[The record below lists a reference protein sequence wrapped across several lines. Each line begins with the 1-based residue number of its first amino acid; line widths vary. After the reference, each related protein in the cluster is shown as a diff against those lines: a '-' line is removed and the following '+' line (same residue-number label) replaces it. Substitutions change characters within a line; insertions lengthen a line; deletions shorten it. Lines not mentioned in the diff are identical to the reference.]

1 MASPLRR
8 TQETSTTA
16 MSQALGESESMSSD
30 SGPDPRL
37 VIDITP
43 WPSTPKAL
51 DALYSALR
59 EDITSGPLRPILLI
73 LTDEQYERLPR
84 SYDPMIAEGELRI
97 ERVATEDDARRAVM
111 QSAAEPLVMSSWR
124 FDPIERWL
132 AADFDGKSLVLDPVD
147 GLSGFA
153 DDGELDG
160 IAEVE
165 HPLAEIAK
173 GDSDAP
179 PAQLKAPLLRACIMA
194 LADEEKTVALIAS
207 NKDFQDPEKRMTFAQ
222 RIGATEVTSLPSERR
237 EHELVGLTKE
247 ISSAL
252 GLGVETVNDSEHSLL
267 LNRAAKRP
275 RPPAAWRHGDSIHLL
290 HADPPRDHPAIIVHR
305 PSPPEPAIRRL
316 LRHIGPWTAHDY
328 ERDPALARAV
338 EELVRDDA
346 DRIALLHARATLLW
360 GSALPE
366 PKPLERQE
374 EWLEPLRRL
383 LASEPPPAAL
393 RVSCVE
399 KVSGERDPRT
409 METIPEYERLVPL
422 SEGDDEL
429 PARGYEE
436 ISKALCAPRPYP
448 VRIVQRGGSGL
459 RVHAKVPPTMCIN
472 VSEDGQT
479 WQSDDSKR
487 RAKKRSYF
495 GDEND
500 ELSAAELA
508 KYGLW
513 LPCLDDVYD
522 VDDLW
527 LDCFERSSDLSGW
540 SWDDSEAS
548 VDLLR
553 SLSNQRLRILFPDH
567 SRDRLVPLEVSLWR
581 EADLQLGQCWIA
593 LREALRRPQTVRL
606 PSGILCSIGGGVSAL
621 IEAHTLRDSGA
632 PPLAALDVRVLRESE
647 TRESVS
653 LVYDKVWTHHSEV
666 WKHDYENSDY
676 RGATGVRVPARLSLS
691 GEGSLFT
698 ISFVASPLLHPLS
711 PVGGGFA
718 TAVAKAKD
726 DQDDQD
732 EQDRWDYD

>member
-1 MASPLRR
+1 
-8 TQETSTTA
+8 
-16 MSQALGESESMSSD
+16 MSQGSAGSEPMSKDD
-30 SGPDPRL
+30 SNVLEPRL
-37 VIDITP
+37 VVDMTP
-43 WPSTPKAL
+43 WPSTPEAL

-59 EDITSGPLRPILLI
+59 DDITSGPVRPILLI

-111 QSAAEPLVMSSWR
+111 QSAREPLVMSSWR

-132 AADFDGKSLVLDPVD
+132 AADFDGESLVLDPVD

-179 PAQLKAPLLRACIMA
+179 PAQLKAPLLRACLMA

-207 NKDFQDPEKRMTFAQ
+207 NEDFEDPEKRMTFAQ
-222 RIGATEVTSLPSERR
+222 RIGATEVTSLAAERR
-237 EHELVGLTKE
+237 EYELVGLAKE
-247 ISSAL
+247 ISSSL
-252 GLGVETVNDSEHSLL
+252 GLGVETVDDSEHSLL
-267 LNRAAKRP
+267 LNRAGKRP

-290 HADPPRDHPAIIVHR
+290 HADPPREHPAIVVHR

-316 LRHIGPWTAHDY
+316 LRHIEPWTAHDY

-338 EELVRDDA
+338 EELVKDDA

-366 PKPLERQE
+366 PKPLERQV

-393 RVSCVE
+393 RVSCVQQE
-399 KVSGERDPRT
+399 SEFFNSARGVVRSESVRF
-409 METIPEYERLVPL
+409 VPF
-422 SEGDDEL
+422 SEVGDEL
-429 PARGYEE
+429 PARTFGQL
-436 ISKALCAPRPYP
+436 SKDLRAPRPYP
-448 VRIVQRGGSGL
+448 VRIVERGGVGL
-459 RVHAKVPPTMCIN
+459 SFQDEPPAKMWIN
-472 VSEDGQT
+472 VREDGRE
-479 WQSDDSKR
+479 WRDSEAGWDMKVAR
-487 RAKKRSYF
+487 YGGAWSP
-495 GDEND
+495 
-500 ELSAAELA
+500 LSAKDLDDH
-508 KYGLW
+508 GIW
-513 LPCLDDVYD
+513 LPDLGDVEE
-522 VDDLW
+522 VEDLW
-527 LDCFERSSDLSGW
+527 LDCFERSSELSGW
-540 SWDDSEAS
+540 SWDNSETS
-548 VDLLR
+548 VELLR
-553 SLSNQRLRILFPDH
+553 SLSNKRFRIVIP
-567 SRDRLVPLEVSLWR
+567 RENEERVVPLDVSLWR

-606 PSGILCSIGGGVSAL
+606 PSGVLCSIGGGISAL

-632 PPLAALDVRVLRESE
+632 PPLAAFDAHVLRESQ

-666 WKHDYENSDY
+666 WTHDYEASDY
-676 RGATGVRVPARLSLS
+676 RGATGVRVPGRLSLS
-691 GEGSLFT
+691 GEGCLFT

-711 PVGGGFA
+711 PAGGAFA
-718 TAVAKAKD
+718 AAVAKAKD